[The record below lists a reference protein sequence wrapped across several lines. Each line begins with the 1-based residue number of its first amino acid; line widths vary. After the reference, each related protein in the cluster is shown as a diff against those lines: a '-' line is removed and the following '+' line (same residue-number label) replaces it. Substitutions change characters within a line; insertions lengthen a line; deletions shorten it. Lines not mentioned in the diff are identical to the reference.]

1 MEERYLNLNFTDTLL
16 NIIRK
21 IETLKQ
27 FELTRDLNLINMD
40 NEKIRRVIEN
50 KEKIPF
56 KEVYKLF
63 YKKMAIE
70 IIENYICKEIDKE
83 ILLKQ
88 LKEYYKNND
97 YDFSL
102 KNLLDYL
109 NGYNINTYLIEELSI
124 ILENNEYKNSI
135 NNYLKS
141 EMEYELI
148 VNLKN
153 KNKKRF
159 IVTCGYQKNKELEN
173 LGLKPYEL
181 NIIIDSIKYSNKYT
195 LEEINEFNKNKI
207 NEYLKEAE
215 ETKDEDDIYF
225 VKTFFK
231 FKKSLFLNFN
241 EDRFDSLDEL
251 PVVYLKER
259 IHKGNID
266 TIEINEITYQK
277 LDIKDY
283 I

>member
-1 MEERYLNLNFTDTLL
+1 MEERFLNLKFTDNLL

-21 IETLKQ
+21 IETFKL
-27 FELTRDLNLINMD
+27 FEQTGNLNLININ
-40 NEKIRRVIEN
+40 NEKIRKFIEN
-50 KEKIPF
+50 NKEIPF
-56 KEVYKLF
+56 REVYEIC

-88 LKEYYKNND
+88 LKEYDKNND
-97 YDFSL
+97 YNFSL
-102 KNLLDYL
+102 KDLLDYL
-109 NGYNINTYLIEELSI
+109 NEYNINTYLIEELS
-124 ILENNEYKNSI
+124 LTLGNDEYENTI
-135 NNYLKS
+135 NNYLKN

-153 KNKKRF
+153 KNKKKF

-195 LEEINEFNKNKI
+195 LEEINEINKKTI

-215 ETKDEDDIYF
+215 ETKDEDDIHYI
-225 VKTFFK
+225 KTFFK

-241 EDRFDSLDEL
+241 EDRFDTLDEL
-251 PVVYLKER
+251 PVIYLKER
-259 IHKGNID
+259 IPKGNID
-266 TIEINEITYQK
+266 SIEINKITYQK
-277 LDIKDY
+277 LDIKNY

>member
-1 MEERYLNLNFTDTLL
+1 MEERFLNLNFTDTLL

-27 FELTRDLNLINMD
+27 FELTKDLNLINID
-40 NEKIRRVIEN
+40 NEQVGKIIKNNE
-50 KEKIPF
+50 EMPF

-70 IIENYICKEIDKE
+70 IIENYICKETNKE
-83 ILLKQ
+83 LLLKQ
-88 LKEYYKNND
+88 LKEYDKNND

-109 NGYNINTYLIEELSI
+109 NEYNINVYLIEELSLT
-124 ILENNEYKNSI
+124 LENDEYENTI
-135 NNYLKS
+135 NNYLKN

-153 KNKKRF
+153 KNKKKF

-195 LEEINEFNKNKI
+195 LEEINELNKNEI

-215 ETKDEDDIYF
+215 ETKDEDDIHY

-251 PVVYLKER
+251 SVVYLKER
-259 IHKGNID
+259 IPKGNID
-266 TIEINEITYQK
+266 TIEMNKITYQK
-277 LDIKDY
+277 LDIKNY

>member
-1 MEERYLNLNFTDTLL
+1 MEKRFLNLNFTDTLL

-27 FELTRDLNLINMD
+27 FELTRDLNLINIE
-40 NEKIRRVIEN
+40 NEQIRRVIKNN
-50 KEKIPF
+50 KKIPF
-56 KEVYKLF
+56 KKIYELF

-83 ILLKQ
+83 LLLKQ
-88 LKEYYKNND
+88 LKEYDKNND
-97 YDFSL
+97 YNFSL

-109 NGYNINTYLIEELSI
+109 NEYNINVYLIEELSI
-124 ILENNEYKNSI
+124 ILKDDEYKNSI
-135 NNYLKS
+135 NNYLKD

-159 IVTCGYQKNKELEN
+159 IITCDYQKNKELEN

-181 NIIIDSIKYSNKYT
+181 NIMIDSIKYSNKYT
-195 LEEINEFNKNKI
+195 LEEINKFNKNKI

-215 ETKDEDDIYF
+215 ETKDEDDIYY

-241 EDRFDSLDEL
+241 EDKFDSLDEL

-259 IHKGNID
+259 IPKRNID

-277 LDIKDY
+277 LDIKNY

>member
-1 MEERYLNLNFTDTLL
+1 MEKRFLNLNFTDTLL

-27 FELTRDLNLINMD
+27 FELTRDLNLLNLD
-40 NEKIRRVIEN
+40 NEKF
-50 KEKIPF
+50 KKITKNNEEMPF

-70 IIENYICKEIDKE
+70 IINNYICKEIDKG

-88 LKEYYKNND
+88 LKEYDKNND

-102 KNLLDYL
+102 KDLLDYL
-109 NGYNINTYLIEELSI
+109 NEYNINTYLIEELS
-124 ILENNEYKNSI
+124 LTLGNDKYENTI
-135 NNYLKS
+135 NNYLKN

-153 KNKKRF
+153 KNKKKF

-195 LEEINEFNKNKI
+195 LEEINELNKNKI

-215 ETKDEDDIYF
+215 ETKDEDDIHY

-251 PVVYLKER
+251 PVIYLKER
-259 IHKGNID
+259 IPKGNID
-266 TIEINEITYQK
+266 TIEINKITYQK
-277 LDIKDY
+277 LDIKNY

>member
-1 MEERYLNLNFTDTLL
+1 MEKRFLNLNFTDTLL

-27 FELTRDLNLINMD
+27 FELTRDLNLINIE
-40 NEKIRRVIEN
+40 NEQIRRVIKNN
-50 KEKIPF
+50 KKIPF
-56 KEVYKLF
+56 KKIYELF
-63 YKKMAIE
+63 YKKMAVE

-83 ILLKQ
+83 LLLKQ
-88 LKEYYKNND
+88 LKEYDKNND
-97 YDFSL
+97 YNFSL

-109 NGYNINTYLIEELSI
+109 NEYNINVYLIEELSI
-124 ILENNEYKNSI
+124 ILKDDEYKNSI
-135 NNYLKS
+135 NNYLKD

-181 NIIIDSIKYSNKYT
+181 NIMIDSIKYSNKYT
-195 LEEINEFNKNKI
+195 LEEINKFNKNKI

-215 ETKDEDDIYF
+215 ETKDEDDIYY

-241 EDRFDSLDEL
+241 EDKFDSLDEL

-259 IHKGNID
+259 IPKRNID

-277 LDIKDY
+277 LDIKNY

>member
-1 MEERYLNLNFTDTLL
+1 MEERFLNLKFTDNLL
-16 NIIRK
+16 NLIRK

-27 FELTRDLNLINMD
+27 FELTRDLSLINIE
-40 NEKIRRVIEN
+40 NEQIKRVIKNNE
-50 KEKIPF
+50 EIPF
-56 KEVYKLF
+56 KKIYELF

-70 IIENYICKEIDKE
+70 IIENYIFKEIDKE
-83 ILLKQ
+83 LLLKQ
-88 LKEYYKNND
+88 LKEYDKNND

-109 NGYNINTYLIEELSI
+109 NEYNINAYLIEELSI
-124 ILENNEYKNSI
+124 ILKNDEYKNNI
-135 NNYLKS
+135 NNYLKN

-181 NIIIDSIKYSNKYT
+181 NIMIDSIKYSNKYT

-215 ETKDEDDIYF
+215 ETKDEDDIQY

-259 IHKGNID
+259 IPKRNID
-266 TIEINEITYQK
+266 TIEINKITYQK
-277 LDIKDY
+277 LDIKNY

>member
-1 MEERYLNLNFTDTLL
+1 MEERFLNLNFTDTLL

-50 KEKIPF
+50 KEEIPF

-88 LKEYYKNND
+88 LKEYDKNNN

-109 NGYNINTYLIEELSI
+109 NGYNINIYLIEELSI
-124 ILENNEYKNSI
+124 ILENDEYKNSI
-135 NNYLKS
+135 NNYLKN
-141 EMEYELI
+141 EMEYELF

-215 ETKDEDDIYF
+215 ETKDEDDIYY

-251 PVVYLKER
+251 PVVYLKEK
-259 IHKGNID
+259 IPKGNID
-266 TIEINEITYQK
+266 TIEINKITYQK

>member
-1 MEERYLNLNFTDTLL
+1 MEKRFLNLKFTDTLL

-27 FELTRDLNLINMD
+27 FELTRDLNLINID
-40 NEKIRRVIEN
+40 NEKF
-50 KEKIPF
+50 KKITKNNEEIIF
-56 KEVYKLF
+56 KGTYEICLKN
-63 YKKMAIE
+63 MAIE
-70 IIENYICKEIDKE
+70 IINNYIPKKMDKE
-83 ILLKQ
+83 LLLKQ
-88 LKEYYKNND
+88 LKKYNKNND
-97 YDFSL
+97 YNFSL

-109 NGYNINTYLIEELSI
+109 NEYNINTYLIEELSLTI
-124 ILENNEYKNSI
+124 GNDEYKNTI
-135 NNYLKS
+135 NNYLKN

-195 LEEINEFNKNKI
+195 LEEINELNKNKI

-215 ETKDEDDIYF
+215 ETKDEDDIYY

-259 IHKGNID
+259 IPKGNID
-266 TIEINEITYQK
+266 TIEINKITYQK
-277 LDIKDY
+277 LDIKNY

>member
-1 MEERYLNLNFTDTLL
+1 MEERFLNLKFTDNLL

-27 FELTRDLNLINMD
+27 FELTRDLNLINID
-40 NEKIRRVIEN
+40 NEEVRKIIKN
-50 KEKIPF
+50 NEKIPF
-56 KEVYKLF
+56 KEIYKLF

-70 IIENYICKEIDKE
+70 IIENYICKETDKKL
-83 ILLKQ
+83 LLKQ
-88 LKEYYKNND
+88 LKEYDKNNN

-102 KNLLDYL
+102 KDLLDYL
-109 NGYNINTYLIEELSI
+109 NEYNINIYLIEELSK
-124 ILENNEYKNSI
+124 ILKNDEYENSI
-135 NNYLKS
+135 NNYLKN

-153 KNKKRF
+153 KNKKKF

-195 LEEINEFNKNKI
+195 LEEINELNKNKI

-215 ETKDEDDIYF
+215 ETKDEDDIHY

-259 IHKGNID
+259 IPKGNIE
-266 TIEINEITYQK
+266 TIEINKITYQK
-277 LDIKDY
+277 LDIKNY

>member
-1 MEERYLNLNFTDTLL
+1 MEKRFLNLNFTDTLL

-27 FELTRDLNLINMD
+27 FELTRDLNLINID
-40 NEKIRRVIEN
+40 NEQIKEIIKNN
-50 KEKIPF
+50 KKIPF
-56 KEVYKLF
+56 KAIYELY

-70 IIENYICKEIDKE
+70 IIENYICKEIDKK

-88 LKEYYKNND
+88 LKEYDKNNN
-97 YDFSL
+97 YDFPL

-109 NGYNINTYLIEELSI
+109 NEYNINIYLIEELSI
-124 ILENNEYKNSI
+124 TLKNDEYKNSI
-135 NNYLKS
+135 NNYLKN

-159 IVTCGYQKNKELEN
+159 IVTCGYQKNKELDN

-181 NIIIDSIKYSNKYT
+181 NIMFDYVKYSNKYT
-195 LEEINEFNKNKI
+195 LEEINELNKKTI

-231 FKKSLFLNFN
+231 FKKSLFLSFN

-259 IHKGNID
+259 IPKGNID
-266 TIEINEITYQK
+266 TIKINKITYQK
-277 LDIKDY
+277 LNIKDY

>member
-1 MEERYLNLNFTDTLL
+1 MEERFLNLNFTDTLL

-27 FELTRDLNLINMD
+27 FELTRDLNLINMY
-40 NEKIRRVIEN
+40 NEQIKKIIKNNE
-50 KEKIPF
+50 EISF
-56 KEVYKLF
+56 KEVYELY

-83 ILLKQ
+83 LLLKQ
-88 LKEYYKNND
+88 LKEYDKNND
-97 YDFSL
+97 YNFSL

-109 NGYNINTYLIEELSI
+109 NEYNINIYLIEELSI
-124 ILENNEYKNSI
+124 ILKNDEYKNSI
-135 NNYLKS
+135 NNYLKN

-173 LGLKPYEL
+173 LDLKPYEL
-181 NIIIDSIKYSNKYT
+181 NIMFDYVKNSNKYT
-195 LEEINEFNKNKI
+195 LEEINELNKKTI

-215 ETKDEDDIYF
+215 ETKDEDDINF

-231 FKKSLFLNFN
+231 FKKYLFLNFN

-251 PVVYLKER
+251 PIVYLKER
-259 IHKGNID
+259 IPKGNID
-266 TIEINEITYQK
+266 TIEINKITYQK
-277 LDIKDY
+277 LDIKNY

>member
-1 MEERYLNLNFTDTLL
+1 MEKRFLNLKFTDNLL
-16 NIIRK
+16 NIIRR

-27 FELTRDLNLINMD
+27 FELTRDLNLINIY
-40 NEKIRRVIEN
+40 NEQVRKIIKNNE
-50 KEKIPF
+50 EMPF

-70 IIENYICKEIDKE
+70 IIENYICKETDKE
-83 ILLKQ
+83 LLLKQ
-88 LKEYYKNND
+88 LKEYDKNNN

-102 KNLLDYL
+102 KDLLDYL
-109 NGYNINTYLIEELSI
+109 NEYNINVYLIEELSK
-124 ILENNEYKNSI
+124 ILKNDEYENSI
-135 NNYLKS
+135 NNYLKN

-159 IVTCGYQKNKELEN
+159 IVTCGYQKNKKLEN

-181 NIIIDSIKYSNKYT
+181 NIMIDSIKYSNKYT
-195 LEEINEFNKNKI
+195 LEEINELNKNKI

-215 ETKDEDDIYF
+215 ETKDEDDIHY

-259 IHKGNID
+259 IPKGNIE
-266 TIEINEITYQK
+266 TIEINKITYQK
-277 LDIKDY
+277 LDIKNY

>member
-1 MEERYLNLNFTDTLL
+1 MEERFLNLTFTDNLL

-27 FELTRDLNLINMD
+27 FELTKDLNLINMD

-50 KEKIPF
+50 KEEIPF

-70 IIENYICKEIDKE
+70 IIENYICKKIDKE

-88 LKEYYKNND
+88 LKEYDKNNN

-181 NIIIDSIKYSNKYT
+181 NIMVDLIKCSNKYT

-215 ETKDEDDIYF
+215 ETKDEDDIYY

-231 FKKSLFLNFN
+231 FKKYLFLNFN

-251 PVVYLKER
+251 PVVYLKEK
-259 IHKGNID
+259 IPKGNID
-266 TIEINEITYQK
+266 TIEINKITYQK

>member
-1 MEERYLNLNFTDTLL
+1 MEERFLNLNFTDTLL

-27 FELTRDLNLINMD
+27 FELTKDLNLINIY
-40 NEKIRRVIEN
+40 NEQVKKIIKNNE
-50 KEKIPF
+50 EIPF

-70 IIENYICKEIDKE
+70 IIENYICKETNKE
-83 ILLKQ
+83 LLLKQ
-88 LKEYYKNND
+88 LKEYDKNND

-109 NGYNINTYLIEELSI
+109 NEYNINVYLIEELSLT
-124 ILENNEYKNSI
+124 LENDEYENTI
-135 NNYLKS
+135 NNYLKN

-153 KNKKRF
+153 KNKKKF

-195 LEEINEFNKNKI
+195 LEEINELNKNKI

-215 ETKDEDDIYF
+215 ETKDEDDIHY

-259 IHKGNID
+259 IPKGNID
-266 TIEINEITYQK
+266 TIEINKITYQK
-277 LDIKDY
+277 LDIKNY

>member
-1 MEERYLNLNFTDTLL
+1 MEERFLNLNFTDTLL

>member
-1 MEERYLNLNFTDTLL
+1 MEQRFLTLKFTDELLNL
-16 NIIRK
+16 IRK
-21 IETLKQ
+21 IETLKY
-27 FELTRDLNLINMD
+27 FEMTGNLNLINLD
-40 NEKIRRVIEN
+40 NPKI
-50 KEKIPF
+50 KKIIKNNEEMPF

-63 YKKMAIE
+63 YKNMAIK

-83 ILLKQ
+83 LLLKQ
-88 LKEYYKNND
+88 LKEYDKNNN
-97 YDFSL
+97 YNFSL
-102 KNLLDYL
+102 KDLLDYL
-109 NGYNINTYLIEELSI
+109 NEYNINTYLIEELS
-124 ILENNEYKNSI
+124 LTLGNDEYENTI
-135 NNYLKS
+135 NNYLKN

-153 KNKKRF
+153 KNKKKF

-195 LEEINEFNKNKI
+195 LEEINELNKNKF

-215 ETKDEDDIYF
+215 ETKDEDDIHY

-231 FKKSLFLNFN
+231 LKKSLFLNFN

-259 IHKGNID
+259 IPKGNID
-266 TIEINEITYQK
+266 TIEINKITYQK
-277 LDIKDY
+277 LDIKNY

>member
-1 MEERYLNLNFTDTLL
+1 MEERFLNLTFTDTLL

-88 LKEYYKNND
+88 LKEYDKNNN

-109 NGYNINTYLIEELSI
+109 NGYNINIYLIEELSI
-124 ILENNEYKNSI
+124 ILENDEYKNSI

-215 ETKDEDDIYF
+215 ETKDEDDIYY

-251 PVVYLKER
+251 PVVYLKEK
-259 IHKGNID
+259 IPKGNID
-266 TIEINEITYQK
+266 TIEINKITYQK

>member
-1 MEERYLNLNFTDTLL
+1 MEKRFLNLKFTDNLL

-21 IETLKQ
+21 IETFKL
-27 FELTRDLNLINMD
+27 FEKTGNLNLIN
-40 NEKIRRVIEN
+40 IEN
-50 KEKIPF
+50 KEVKKVIEKSKEIPF
-56 KEVYKLF
+56 RDIYNLF
-63 YKKMAIE
+63 YKKTALE
-70 IIENYICKEIDKE
+70 IIENYIPKETKQE

-88 LKEYYKNND
+88 LKEYDKNNN

-102 KNLLDYL
+102 KDLLDYL
-109 NGYNINTYLIEELSI
+109 NEYNINTYLIEELSI
-124 ILENNEYKNSI
+124 ILENDEYKNTI
-135 NNYLKS
+135 NNYLKN

-153 KNKKRF
+153 GNKKRF
-159 IVTCGYQKNKELEN
+159 IVNCGYQKNKELEN

-181 NIIIDSIKYSNKYT
+181 NIMFDSVKCSNKYT
-195 LEEINEFNKNKI
+195 LEEINEINKRTI
-207 NEYLKEAE
+207 NEYMKEAE
-215 ETKDEDDIYF
+215 ETKDEDDIHY

-259 IHKGNID
+259 IPKKDID
-266 TIEINEITYQK
+266 TIEINKITYQK
-277 LDIKDY
+277 LDIKNY

>member
-1 MEERYLNLNFTDTLL
+1 MEERFLNLKFTDNLL

-27 FELTRDLNLINMD
+27 FELTRDLNLINID
-40 NEKIRRVIEN
+40 DKKFEKITKNNEEI
-50 KEKIPF
+50 IF
-56 KEVYKLF
+56 KGTYEICL
-63 YKKMAIE
+63 KKMAIE
-70 IIENYICKEIDKE
+70 IINNYISKKIDKE

-88 LKEYYKNND
+88 LKEYDKNND
-97 YDFSL
+97 YNFSL
-102 KNLLDYL
+102 KDLLDYL
-109 NGYNINTYLIEELSI
+109 NEYNINTYLIEELS
-124 ILENNEYKNSI
+124 LTLGNDEYENTI
-135 NNYLKS
+135 NNYLKN

-153 KNKKRF
+153 KNRKKF

-195 LEEINEFNKNKI
+195 LEEINELNKNKI

-215 ETKDEDDIYF
+215 ETKDEDDIHY

-251 PVVYLKER
+251 PVIYLKER
-259 IHKGNID
+259 IPKGNID
-266 TIEINEITYQK
+266 TIEINKITYQK
-277 LDIKDY
+277 LDIKNY

>member
-1 MEERYLNLNFTDTLL
+1 MEERFLNLNFTDTLL

-40 NEKIRRVIEN
+40 NEKIKRVIEN

-88 LKEYYKNND
+88 LKEYDKNND

-124 ILENNEYKNSI
+124 ILENDEYKNSI

-215 ETKDEDDIYF
+215 ETKDEDDIYY

-251 PVVYLKER
+251 PVVYLKEK
-259 IHKGNID
+259 IPKGNID
-266 TIEINEITYQK
+266 TIEINKITYQK

>member
-1 MEERYLNLNFTDTLL
+1 MEKRFLNLKFTDNLL
-16 NIIRK
+16 NLIRK

-27 FELTRDLNLINMD
+27 FELTRDLSLINIE
-40 NEKIRRVIEN
+40 NEQIKRVIKNNE
-50 KEKIPF
+50 EIPF
-56 KEVYKLF
+56 KKIYELF

-70 IIENYICKEIDKE
+70 IIENYIFKEIDKE
-83 ILLKQ
+83 LLLKQ
-88 LKEYYKNND
+88 LKEYDKNND

-109 NGYNINTYLIEELSI
+109 NEYNINAYLIEELSI
-124 ILENNEYKNSI
+124 ILKNDEYKNNI
-135 NNYLKS
+135 NNYLKN

-181 NIIIDSIKYSNKYT
+181 NIMIDSIKYSNKYT

-215 ETKDEDDIYF
+215 ETKDEDDIHY

-241 EDRFDSLDEL
+241 EDRFDILDEL

-259 IHKGNID
+259 IPKRNID
-266 TIEINEITYQK
+266 TIEINKITYQK
-277 LDIKDY
+277 LDIKNY

>member
-1 MEERYLNLNFTDTLL
+1 MEERFLNLNFTDTLL

-27 FELTRDLNLINMD
+27 FELTRDLNLINID
-40 NEKIRRVIEN
+40 DKKFEKITKNNEEI
-50 KEKIPF
+50 IF
-56 KEVYKLF
+56 KGTYEICL
-63 YKKMAIE
+63 KKMAIE
-70 IIENYICKEIDKE
+70 IINNYISKKIDKE

-88 LKEYYKNND
+88 LKEYDKNND
-97 YDFSL
+97 YNFSL
-102 KNLLDYL
+102 KDLLDYL
-109 NGYNINTYLIEELSI
+109 NEYNINTYLIEELS
-124 ILENNEYKNSI
+124 LTLGNDEYENTI
-135 NNYLKS
+135 NNYLKN

-153 KNKKRF
+153 KNRKKF

-195 LEEINEFNKNKI
+195 LEEINELNKNKI

-215 ETKDEDDIYF
+215 ETKDEDDIHY

-259 IHKGNID
+259 IPKGNID
-266 TIEINEITYQK
+266 TIEINKITYQK
-277 LDIKDY
+277 LDIKNY

>member
-1 MEERYLNLNFTDTLL
+1 MEKRFLNLTFTDNLL

-27 FELTRDLNLINMD
+27 FELTRDLNLINIE
-40 NEKIRRVIEN
+40 NEQIKRVIKNNE
-50 KEKIPF
+50 EIPF
-56 KEVYKLF
+56 KKIYELF

-70 IIENYICKEIDKE
+70 IIENYIFKEIDKE
-83 ILLKQ
+83 LLLKQ
-88 LKEYYKNND
+88 LKEYDKNND
-97 YDFSL
+97 YNFSL

-109 NGYNINTYLIEELSI
+109 NEYNINVYLIEELSI
-124 ILENNEYKNSI
+124 ILKDDEYKNSI
-135 NNYLKS
+135 NNYLKD

-181 NIIIDSIKYSNKYT
+181 NIMIDSIKYSNKYT
-195 LEEINEFNKNKI
+195 LEEINKFNKNKI

-215 ETKDEDDIYF
+215 ETKDEDDIYY

-259 IHKGNID
+259 IPKRNID

-277 LDIKDY
+277 LNIKNY

>member
-1 MEERYLNLNFTDTLL
+1 MEERFLNLNFTDALL

-27 FELTRDLNLINMD
+27 FELTRDLNLLNMD

-50 KEKIPF
+50 KEEIPF

-70 IIENYICKEIDKE
+70 IINNYICKKTDKE
-83 ILLKQ
+83 LLLKQ
-88 LKEYYKNND
+88 LKEYDKNND

-102 KNLLDYL
+102 KDLLDYL
-109 NGYNINTYLIEELSI
+109 NEYNINAYLIEELS
-124 ILENNEYKNSI
+124 LTLGNDEYENTI
-135 NNYLKS
+135 NNYLKN

-159 IVTCGYQKNKELEN
+159 IVTCGYQKNRELEN
-173 LGLKPYEL
+173 LSLKPYEL
-181 NIIIDSIKYSNKYT
+181 NIMIDSIKYSNKYT
-195 LEEINEFNKNKI
+195 LEEINEFNKKTI

-215 ETKDEDDIYF
+215 ETKDEDDIYY

-259 IHKGNID
+259 IPKGNID
-266 TIEINEITYQK
+266 TIEINKITYQK

>member
-1 MEERYLNLNFTDTLL
+1 MEQRFLTLKFTDELLNL
-16 NIIRK
+16 IRK
-21 IETLKQ
+21 IETLKY
-27 FELTRDLNLINMD
+27 FEMTGNLNLINLD
-40 NEKIRRVIEN
+40 NPKI
-50 KEKIPF
+50 KKIIKNNEEMPF

-63 YKKMAIE
+63 YKNMAIK
-70 IIENYICKEIDKE
+70 IIENYICKETDKE
-83 ILLKQ
+83 LLLKQ
-88 LKEYYKNND
+88 LKEYDKNND

-102 KNLLDYL
+102 KDLLDYL
-109 NGYNINTYLIEELSI
+109 NEYNINTYLIEELS
-124 ILENNEYKNSI
+124 LTLGNDEYENTI
-135 NNYLKS
+135 NNYLKN

-153 KNKKRF
+153 KNKKKF
-159 IVTCGYQKNKELEN
+159 IVTCGYQKNQELEN

-195 LEEINEFNKNKI
+195 LEEINELNKNKF

-215 ETKDEDDIYF
+215 ETKDEDDIHY

-241 EDRFDSLDEL
+241 EDRFDTLDEL
-251 PVVYLKER
+251 PVLYLKER
-259 IHKGNID
+259 IPKGNID
-266 TIEINEITYQK
+266 SIEINKITYQK

>member
-1 MEERYLNLNFTDTLL
+1 MEKRFLNLKFTDNLL
-16 NIIRK
+16 NIIRR

-27 FELTRDLNLINMD
+27 FELTRDLNLINIY
-40 NEKIRRVIEN
+40 NEQVRKIIKNNE
-50 KEKIPF
+50 EMPF

-70 IIENYICKEIDKE
+70 IIENYICKETDKE
-83 ILLKQ
+83 LLLKQ
-88 LKEYYKNND
+88 LKEYDKNNN

-102 KNLLDYL
+102 KDLLDYL
-109 NGYNINTYLIEELSI
+109 NEYNINVYLIEELSK
-124 ILENNEYKNSI
+124 ILKNDEYENTI
-135 NNYLKS
+135 NNYLKN

-159 IVTCGYQKNKELEN
+159 IVTCGYQKNKKLEN

-181 NIIIDSIKYSNKYT
+181 NIMIDSIKYSNKYT
-195 LEEINEFNKNKI
+195 LEEINELNKNKI

-215 ETKDEDDIYF
+215 ETKDEDDIHY

-259 IHKGNID
+259 IPKGNIE
-266 TIEINEITYQK
+266 TIEINKITYQK
-277 LDIKDY
+277 LDIKNY

>member
-1 MEERYLNLNFTDTLL
+1 MEKRFLNLKFTDTLL

-27 FELTRDLNLINMD
+27 FELTRDLNLINVD
-40 NEKIRRVIEN
+40 NEQIRRVIKNNE
-50 KEKIPF
+50 EIPF
-56 KEVYKLF
+56 KEVYELY
-63 YKKMAIE
+63 YKKIAIE
-70 IIENYICKEIDKE
+70 IIKNYICKEIDKE

-88 LKEYYKNND
+88 LKKYDKNND

-109 NGYNINTYLIEELSI
+109 NGYNINIYLIEELSI
-124 ILENNEYKNSI
+124 ILKNDEYKNSI
-135 NNYLKS
+135 KNYLKN

-148 VNLKN
+148 INLKN

-159 IVTCGYQKNKELEN
+159 IVTCGYQKNNELEN

-181 NIIIDSIKYSNKYT
+181 NIMIDSVKYSNKYT
-195 LEEINEFNKNKI
+195 LEEINELNKKTI

-215 ETKDEDDIYF
+215 ETKDEDDIRY

-259 IHKGNID
+259 IPKRNID
-266 TIEINEITYQK
+266 TIEINKITYQK
-277 LDIKDY
+277 LDIKNY

>member
-1 MEERYLNLNFTDTLL
+1 MEKRFLNLKFTDNLL

-27 FELTRDLNLINMD
+27 FELTRDLNLINIY
-40 NEKIRRVIEN
+40 NEQVRKIIKNNE
-50 KEKIPF
+50 EIPF

-70 IIENYICKEIDKE
+70 IIENYIYKETDKKL
-83 ILLKQ
+83 LLKQ
-88 LKEYYKNND
+88 LKEYDKNND

-102 KNLLDYL
+102 KDLLDYL
-109 NGYNINTYLIEELSI
+109 NEYNINAYLIEELS
-124 ILENNEYKNSI
+124 LTLGNDEYENTI
-135 NNYLKS
+135 NNYLKN

-195 LEEINEFNKNKI
+195 LEEINELNKNKI

-215 ETKDEDDIYF
+215 ETKDEDDIHY

-241 EDRFDSLDEL
+241 EDRFDTLDEL

-259 IHKGNID
+259 IPKGNIN
-266 TIEINEITYQK
+266 TIEINKITYQK

>member
-1 MEERYLNLNFTDTLL
+1 MEERFLNLKFTDNLL
-16 NIIRK
+16 NLIRK

-27 FELTRDLNLINMD
+27 FELTRDLSLINIE
-40 NEKIRRVIEN
+40 NEQIKRVIKNNE
-50 KEKIPF
+50 EIPF
-56 KEVYKLF
+56 KKIYELF

-70 IIENYICKEIDKE
+70 IIENYIFKEIDKE
-83 ILLKQ
+83 LLLKQ
-88 LKEYYKNND
+88 LKEYDKNND

-109 NGYNINTYLIEELSI
+109 NEYNINAYLIEELSI
-124 ILENNEYKNSI
+124 ILKNDEYKNSI
-135 NNYLKS
+135 NNYLKN

-181 NIIIDSIKYSNKYT
+181 NIMIDSIKYSNKYT
-195 LEEINEFNKNKI
+195 LEEINEFNKNQI

-215 ETKDEDDIYF
+215 ETKDEDDIQY

-259 IHKGNID
+259 IPKRNID
-266 TIEINEITYQK
+266 TIEINKITYQK
-277 LDIKDY
+277 LDIKNY

>member
-1 MEERYLNLNFTDTLL
+1 MEERFLNLNFTDTLL

-27 FELTRDLNLINMD
+27 FELTKNLNLINID
-40 NEKIRRVIEN
+40 NEKF
-50 KEKIPF
+50 KKITKNNEEMLF
-56 KEVYKLF
+56 KGTYEICLKN
-63 YKKMAIE
+63 MAIE
-70 IIENYICKEIDKE
+70 IINNYISKEIDKE

-88 LKEYYKNND
+88 LKEYDKNND
-97 YDFSL
+97 YNFSL

-109 NGYNINTYLIEELSI
+109 NEYNINAYLIEELSL
-124 ILENNEYKNSI
+124 ILGNDEYENTI
-135 NNYLKS
+135 NNYLKN

-153 KNKKRF
+153 KNKKKF

-195 LEEINEFNKNKI
+195 LEEINELNKNKI

-215 ETKDEDDIYF
+215 ETKDEDDIHY

-259 IHKGNID
+259 IPKKDID
-266 TIEINEITYQK
+266 TIEINKITYQK
-277 LDIKDY
+277 LDIKNY

>member
-1 MEERYLNLNFTDTLL
+1 M
-16 NIIRK
+16 
-21 IETLKQ
+21 
-27 FELTRDLNLINMD
+27 
-40 NEKIRRVIEN
+40 
-50 KEKIPF
+50 
-56 KEVYKLF
+56 
-63 YKKMAIE
+63 
-70 IIENYICKEIDKE
+70 
-83 ILLKQ
+83 LKQ
-88 LKEYYKNND
+88 LKEYDKNND

-109 NGYNINTYLIEELSI
+109 NEYNINSYLIEELSL
-124 ILENNEYKNSI
+124 ILKNNEYKNSI
-135 NNYLKS
+135 NDYLKN
-141 EMEYELI
+141 EMDYELI

-159 IVTCGYQKNKELEN
+159 IVTCGYKKNKELEN

-181 NIIIDSIKYSNKYT
+181 NIMIDSVKYSNKYT

-215 ETKDEDDIYF
+215 ETKDEDDIHY

-241 EDRFDSLDEL
+241 EDRFDILDEL

-259 IHKGNID
+259 IPKRNID
-266 TIEINEITYQK
+266 TIEINKITYQK
-277 LDIKDY
+277 LDIKNY

>member
-1 MEERYLNLNFTDTLL
+1 MEKRFLHLKFTDNLL
-16 NIIRK
+16 NIIRR

-40 NEKIRRVIEN
+40 NEQVRKIIKNNE
-50 KEKIPF
+50 EIPF

-70 IIENYICKEIDKE
+70 IIENYIFKEMDKE
-83 ILLKQ
+83 LLLKQ
-88 LKEYYKNND
+88 LKEYDKNND

-102 KNLLDYL
+102 KDLLDYL
-109 NGYNINTYLIEELSI
+109 NEYNINVYLIEELSK
-124 ILENNEYKNSI
+124 ILKNDEYENSI
-135 NNYLKS
+135 NNYLKN

-159 IVTCGYQKNKELEN
+159 IVTCGYQKNKKLEN

-181 NIIIDSIKYSNKYT
+181 NIMIDSIKYSNKYT

-207 NEYLKEAE
+207 SEYLKEAK
-215 ETKDEDDIYF
+215 ETKDEDDIHY

-231 FKKSLFLNFN
+231 FKKYLFLNLN
-241 EDRFDSLDEL
+241 EDRFDILDEL

-259 IHKGNID
+259 IPKGNID
-266 TIEINEITYQK
+266 TIEINKITYQK
-277 LDIKDY
+277 LDIKNY

>member
-1 MEERYLNLNFTDTLL
+1 MEERFLNLNFTDTLL

-27 FELTRDLNLINMD
+27 FELTKDLNLINID
-40 NEKIRRVIEN
+40 NEQVGKIIKNNE
-50 KEKIPF
+50 EMPF

-70 IIENYICKEIDKE
+70 IIENYICKETNKE

-88 LKEYYKNND
+88 LKEYDKNND
-97 YDFSL
+97 YNFSL
-102 KNLLDYL
+102 KDLLDYL
-109 NGYNINTYLIEELSI
+109 NEYNINTYLIEELS
-124 ILENNEYKNSI
+124 LTLGNDEYENTI
-135 NNYLKS
+135 NNYLKN

-153 KNKKRF
+153 KNRKKF

-195 LEEINEFNKNKI
+195 LEEINELNKNKI

-215 ETKDEDDIYF
+215 ETKDEDDIHY

-259 IHKGNID
+259 IPKGNID
-266 TIEINEITYQK
+266 IIEINKITYQK
-277 LDIKDY
+277 LDIKNY

>member
-1 MEERYLNLNFTDTLL
+1 MEKRFLNLKFTDTLL

-27 FELTRDLNLINMD
+27 FELTRDLNLINVD
-40 NEKIRRVIEN
+40 NEQIRRVIKNNE
-50 KEKIPF
+50 EIPF
-56 KEVYKLF
+56 KEVYELY
-63 YKKMAIE
+63 YKKIAIE

-88 LKEYYKNND
+88 LKKYDKNND

-109 NGYNINTYLIEELSI
+109 NGYNINIYLIEELSI
-124 ILENNEYKNSI
+124 ILKNDEYKNSI
-135 NNYLKS
+135 NNYLKN

-148 VNLKN
+148 INLKN

-181 NIIIDSIKYSNKYT
+181 NIMIDSVKYSNKYT
-195 LEEINEFNKNKI
+195 LEEINELNKKTI

-215 ETKDEDDIYF
+215 ETKDEDDIRY

-259 IHKGNID
+259 IPKRNID
-266 TIEINEITYQK
+266 TIEINKITYQK
-277 LDIKDY
+277 LDIKNY

>member
-1 MEERYLNLNFTDTLL
+1 MEERFLNLKFTDNLL

-27 FELTRDLNLINMD
+27 FELTRDLNLINID
-40 NEKIRRVIEN
+40 DKKIEKITKNNEEILFKRVYDLCLKN
-50 KEKIPF
+50 
-56 KEVYKLF
+56 
-63 YKKMAIE
+63 MALE
-70 IIENYICKEIDKE
+70 IINNYICKEIDKG

-88 LKEYYKNND
+88 LKEYDKNND
-97 YDFSL
+97 YNFSL

-109 NGYNINTYLIEELSI
+109 NEYNINTYLIEELS
-124 ILENNEYKNSI
+124 LTLGNNKYENTI
-135 NNYLKS
+135 NNYLKN

-181 NIIIDSIKYSNKYT
+181 NIMFDSVKYSNKYT
-195 LEEINEFNKNKI
+195 LEEINELNKKTI
-207 NEYLKEAE
+207 NEYIKEAE
-215 ETKDEDDIYF
+215 ETKDEDDIHY

-241 EDRFDSLDEL
+241 EDRFDTLDEL

-259 IHKGNID
+259 IPKGNID
-266 TIEINEITYQK
+266 TIEINKITYQK

>member
-1 MEERYLNLNFTDTLL
+1 M
-16 NIIRK
+16 
-21 IETLKQ
+21 
-27 FELTRDLNLINMD
+27 
-40 NEKIRRVIEN
+40 
-50 KEKIPF
+50 
-56 KEVYKLF
+56 
-63 YKKMAIE
+63 
-70 IIENYICKEIDKE
+70 
-83 ILLKQ
+83 
-88 LKEYYKNND
+88 
-97 YDFSL
+97 
-102 KNLLDYL
+102 DYL
-109 NGYNINTYLIEELSI
+109 NEYNINTYLIEELS
-124 ILENNEYKNSI
+124 LTFGNDEYENTI
-135 NNYLKS
+135 NNYLKN

-153 KNKKRF
+153 KNRKKF

-195 LEEINEFNKNKI
+195 LEEINELNKNKI

-215 ETKDEDDIYF
+215 ETKDEDDIHY

-259 IHKGNID
+259 IPKGNID
-266 TIEINEITYQK
+266 TIEINKITYQK
-277 LDIKDY
+277 LDIKNY

>member
-1 MEERYLNLNFTDTLL
+1 MEERFLNLNFTDNLL

-40 NEKIRRVIEN
+40 NEKIRRIIEN
-50 KEKIPF
+50 KEEIPF

-70 IIENYICKEIDKE
+70 IIENYICKKIDKE

-88 LKEYYKNND
+88 LKEYDKNNN

-109 NGYNINTYLIEELSI
+109 NGYNINIYLIEELSI
-124 ILENNEYKNSI
+124 ILKNDEYKNSI
-135 NNYLKS
+135 NNYLKN

-181 NIIIDSIKYSNKYT
+181 NIMINSIKCSNKYT
-195 LEEINEFNKNKI
+195 LKEINEFNKNKI

-259 IHKGNID
+259 MPKGNID
-266 TIEINEITYQK
+266 TIEINKITYQK
-277 LDIKDY
+277 LNIKDY

>member
-1 MEERYLNLNFTDTLL
+1 MEERFLNLTFTDNLL

-50 KEKIPF
+50 KEEIPF

-70 IIENYICKEIDKE
+70 IIENYICKKIDKE

-88 LKEYYKNND
+88 LKEYDKNNN

-109 NGYNINTYLIEELSI
+109 NGYNINIYLIEELSI
-124 ILENNEYKNSI
+124 ILENDEYKNSI
-135 NNYLKS
+135 NNYLKN